1 LLCTEMV
8 YMCDVFV
15 FVLVNIFRFNFE
27 YHTCI
32 KDKLIL
38 LVDIL
43 DVTVQVGLH
52 VLLYYWLL
60 DT

>member
-1 LLCTEMV
+1 MV